1 MIKPGDVVVA
11 IRDGG
16 HDREGLPIMRPVAG
30 KTYRVVE
37 TYEMKYGLGCT
48 LAGMDPWP
56 YRGYFLHVRG
66 KSGRA
71 GWYFAKLDVADQE
84 FTEWLRNTLSSSA
97 AAPEQRPRSSP
108 RKRKAAP

>member
-1 MIKPGDVVVA
+1 MIQPGDVVVA
-11 IRDGG
+11 TRDGG
-16 HDREGLPIMRPVAG
+16 HDREGLPFMRPSAG
-30 KTYRVVE
+30 KTYRI
-37 TYEMKYGLGCT
+37 TSIYAMNYGLGCT
-48 LAGMDPWP
+48 LAGMDPRP

-84 FTEWLRNTLSSSA
+84 FTEWLKNTLSRSA
-97 AAPEQRPRSSP
+97 AAPEQRPRSSQ